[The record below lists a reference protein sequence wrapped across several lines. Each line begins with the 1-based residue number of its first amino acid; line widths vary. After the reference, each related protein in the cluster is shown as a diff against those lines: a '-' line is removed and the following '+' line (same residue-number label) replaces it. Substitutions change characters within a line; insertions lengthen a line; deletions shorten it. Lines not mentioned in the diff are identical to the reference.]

1 MAIGPVG
8 GMIFANQNMHL
19 QAMKQLDFQARLDA
33 QNSAAATATNEK
45 SKEIEAVRPTE
56 ETHKIDPEKE
66 HEQGKKDREAGA
78 DESQIFRKKEE
89 KEKEEKPTTT
99 HLLDITI

>member
-8 GMIFANQNMHL
+8 GMIFTNQNMHL

-45 SKEIEAVRPTE
+45 SKEIQAVRPTE

-66 HEQGKKDREAGA
+66 HEQEKRDKEAGA
-78 DESQIFRKKEE
+78 DKRQLFNKKNKEE
-89 KEKEEKPTTT
+89 DEEKDKPT
-99 HLLDITI
+99 HILDIRI